1 MSLSV
6 HRVHRK
12 RLFLLHFCIYQ
23 SYLAFYH
30 LLFLWSCLTRLINL
44 RQLIKRTHIPDN
56 LSALNSRVLEL
67 LAYLILF
74 LLLFLKLHLLLLK
87 TEIIRRTWQKL
98 LLGHE
103 VMAFLQIHLL
113 FTLQQLPGQIY

>member
-1 MSLSV
+1 V
-6 HRVHRK
+6 
-12 RLFLLHFCIYQ
+12 
-23 SYLAFYH
+23 
-30 LLFLWSCLTRLINL
+30 INL